1 MIISKCSELVL
12 EYACELDSRSN
23 IINIFLLKYIPYEF
37 TAVRTESWL
46 PQECSHKFV
55 TICLMN
61 LTSHG
66 TSSMPNETLPFFE
79 FSSGFFSRCDASTTS
94 ASDSFSITCTT
105 ACLLI

>member
-12 EYACELDSRSN
+12 EYACELDSKSN
-23 IINIFLLKYIPYEF
+23 IINIFLLKHIPYEF
-37 TAVRTESWL
+37 TAVRTKSWL
-46 PQECSHKFV
+46 PQECSHKLV

-79 FSSGFFSRCDASTTS
+79 FPSGLFPSCDASTTS
-94 ASDSFSITCTT
+94 ASDSFSITYTT